1 MSDESR
7 QPEPTPPGPENVSER
22 ESEIR
27 VAYCSVCDREVRV
40 RVRAPPDVEERDI
53 PSSKDLDSI
62 VCLDVGDD
70 CTGAFCPFGEQPS
83 P

>member
-1 MSDESR
+1 MSDES
-7 QPEPTPPGPENVSER
+7 ENAGQCEG
-22 ESEIR
+22 EIR

-40 RVRAPPDVEERDI
+40 RVRAPPGFEERDI

-70 CTGAFCPFGEQPS
+70 CTGAFCPFGVEPS
-83 P
+83 I

>member
-1 MSDESR
+1 MSDES
-7 QPEPTPPGPENVSER
+7 ENVGQR
-22 ESEIR
+22 EGEIG

-40 RVRAPPDVEERDI
+40 TVRTPPGVEEREI

-70 CTGAFCPFGEQPS
+70 CTGAFCPFGVEP
-83 P
+83 PL

>member
-1 MSDESR
+1 MSNESR
-7 QPEPTPPGPENVSER
+7 QPEPTPPDPDNEHEG
-22 ESEIR
+22 EIR

-40 RVRAPPDVEERDI
+40 KVRAPPGVEERDI

-83 P
+83 V

>member
-1 MSDESR
+1 MSNESR
-7 QPEPTPPGPENVSER
+7 QPESTPPGPERVGQHAG
-22 ESEIR
+22 EIR
-27 VAYCSVCDREVRV
+27 FAYCSACDREVRV
-40 RVRAPPDVEERDI
+40 RIRARPGMEERDI